1 MFEQEGGGEF
11 GGGFLKGGKSV
22 AGGAAG
28 SVDEAIDKAW
38 IGGGEVREG
47 KNGLGVGGWGD
58 AAVLGEAG
66 ESEKG
71 VGFGE
76 AIVRVQSE
84 VGFGQDEIG
93 YVEGGVTFFLFLDE
107 LSSGSE
113 LIDGLSGKESEKNRG
128 IEAKA
133 GISHG

>member
-1 MFEQEGGGEF
+1 M
-11 GGGFLKGGKSV
+11 
-22 AGGAAG
+22 AGVVAG

-93 YVEGGVTFFLFLDE
+93 YVEGGVTFFLLLQE

>member
-1 MFEQEGGGEF
+1 M
-11 GGGFLKGGKSV
+11 
-22 AGGAAG
+22 AGGVAG

-38 IGGGEVREG
+38 ISGGELGERE
-47 KNGLGVGGWGD
+47 NGLGVGGWGD

-84 VGFGQDEIG
+84 VGFGEDEIG
-93 YVEGGVTFFLFLDE
+93 YVEGGVTFFLLLQE
-107 LSSGSE
+107 MSSGSE
-113 LIDGLSGKESEKNRG
+113 LIDGLGGEESKKNRG

-133 GISHG
+133 GLGHG